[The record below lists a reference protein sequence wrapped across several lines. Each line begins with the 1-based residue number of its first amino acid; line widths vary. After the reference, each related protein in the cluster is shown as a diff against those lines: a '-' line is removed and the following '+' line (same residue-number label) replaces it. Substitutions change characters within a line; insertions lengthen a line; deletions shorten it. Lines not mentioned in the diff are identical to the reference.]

1 MSRVGNNPI
10 TILEGVELSINDNL
24 IVVKGAKGE
33 LQQEFRPE
41 LVGIE
46 AKDGQVVLTRKVET
60 KEAKSL
66 HGLYRSL
73 INNMIIGVKEGF
85 EKSLEIRGVGYRG
98 NVQGNKIVL
107 NLGYSHPIEY
117 QIPEGVTAEFD
128 KEDNN
133 VLHIRGIDKA
143 LVGQVAANIRDF
155 RKPEPYKGK
164 GIRYVDEY
172 VQMKAGKS
180 AAAA

>member
-10 TILEGVELSINDNL
+10 TILEGVEISINDNF
-24 IVVKGAKGE
+24 IVAKGAKGE
-33 LQQEFRPE
+33 LTQDFRPD
-41 LVGIE
+41 LVGIKVE
-46 AKDGQVVLTRKVET
+46 DGIVTLTRKIET

-85 EKSLEIRGVGYRG
+85 KKSLEIRGVGYRG
-98 NVQGNKIVL
+98 TVQGNKV
-107 NLGYSHPIEY
+107 NLSLGFSHPIEY
-117 QIPEGVTAEFD
+117 TVPEGVTAEFD
-128 KEDNN
+128 KDENN
-133 VLHIRGIDKA
+133 VIHITGIDKA
-143 LVGQVAANIRDF
+143 LVGQVAANIRDY

-164 GIRYVDEY
+164 GIRYVGEY

-180 AAAA
+180 AAS